1 MQIKK
6 CISFVQSE
14 KVRKQKLF
22 RRIYSFLTLLILL
35 FSPVFDTIAGS
46 SWLAKVI
53 AATLTVPANQTNL
66 TGFTTTTQV
75 DLSSANTINIGFLNS
90 DPAYLQQVAN
100 TGDVTTNVQTSTQ
113 CAYPSGSN
121 YVVGI
126 YIQNVILYNGKSQA
140 ITTSN
145 YTQYISSI
153 VYNGLT
159 PLLPALSPDGSS
171 VLAGSKLNSN
181 PAFPTL
187 VAGTGTNGSTQVS
200 AGQLTSYASTS
211 VNGTAISNIKI
222 GGNTGYTN
230 TADWLADN
238 TNKGQYGC
246 FFDPNNE
253 QALFVWV
260 NEGDIGVS
268 NPASAQAAYNAINNN
283 TWTGNGATATSFE
296 QTGYAAA
303 AAYALANLTI
313 KTNNNNTSNNANNV
327 MGIES
332 LGTSFGSGQNPV
344 APATAVSN
352 PFTLSFN
359 SKFLDN
365 GQAWDEQNLGLFN
378 YTFEPQSTVTIHYV
392 DTSGN
397 ALQTPTVLTGNPQGE
412 VEGSPASKKDYGTI
426 SDTPPS
432 SITAANGAYY
442 ALDMTKFPSTVN
454 GRNENSAYA
463 GTNGSGSYQSAGMD
477 GNTPYLYDFGNLG
490 TATTISVSLDAT
502 TGAFSGLHYPPAWGN
517 FDIYYIY
524 DAITIPVTVNYI
536 DDDWAIDGRHY
547 GQIATGAR
555 DGQPVSSSS
564 VNSGILTVNLINT
577 NNPTYSIAQQIAD
590 YENQGYQLVSDSS
603 VGVTDLFAN
612 PSGDTYNIHFVHTF
626 TSSLS
631 YSTSTINYLRS
642 GDNAVV
648 APQSISYISWDNVYD
663 NVTGLTSYY
672 YAYGKLTTAPIVN
685 AQGQVLD
692 ASWTSITTL
701 STVENSL
708 DGIWGWNINWSA
720 LPGNISVGGT
730 VTANVTSQGA
740 NIPIGTL
747 PNFQAVQN
755 PTIYQSAKSSEQTTT
770 NSADAQL
777 DVTNQPVIAY
787 TWSGTT
793 LASSYYFCG
802 NAWAFSDET
811 ISGMAFQSEWY
822 ATAGNTLSY
831 INNYY
836 NVGNPET
843 YNNYTFNVYYTPVLE
858 PEVATQTLTRKINY
872 LSALN
877 VNLQL
882 APSVTQTVT
891 YNSVRL
897 VNLATGATVGY
908 DLNGDNQVDT
918 TNVQDSWFP
927 VSSTLSQSDG
937 TSVAASSLT
946 SIDAVTSPDI
956 AGFDSP
962 SIAVV
967 QSGKVTVDFSTAN
980 QTVGING
987 AANAQG
993 TSSQIDTTNGT
1004 MLLTNAD
1011 GSLVFANSEI
1021 NVYYAPISPFVLPVT
1036 GSRISLIL
1044 LLVAGGSALSLLI
1057 IQLVRKQA
1065 K

>member
-1 MQIKK
+1 MGG
-6 CISFVQSE
+6 
-14 KVRKQKLF
+14 
-22 RRIYSFLTLLILL
+22 FLLCSPLLD
-35 FSPVFDTIAGS
+35 FKMEGADKAETIA
-46 SWLAKVI
+46 
-53 AATLTVPANQTNL
+53 VPANQTKL

-140 ITTSN
+140 ITASN

-159 PLLPALSPDGSS
+159 PSLPALSPDGSS
-171 VLAGSKLNSN
+171 VLAGSALNSN

-253 QALFVWV
+253 QALFVWI

-432 SITAANGAYY
+432 SVTAANGAYY

-463 GTNGSGSYQSAGMD
+463 GTNGSGSYQSAGMG

-490 TATTISVSLDAT
+490 AATTISVSLDAT
-502 TGAFSGLHYPPAWGN
+502 TGSFSGLHYPPAWGN

-536 DDDWAIDGRHY
+536 DDDWAIDGQHD
-547 GQIATGAR
+547 GQIANGGT
-555 DGQPVSSSS
+555 DGQSYT
-564 VNSGILTVNLINT
+564 SGSHANGTTTLNLTNT

-603 VGVTDLFAN
+603 VGVTNLFAN
-612 PSGDTYNIHFVHTF
+612 PSGNTYNVHFVHRF
-626 TSSLS
+626 SSALC

-642 GDNAVV
+642 TDHAVV
-648 APQSISYISWDNVYD
+648 APQSISYITWDLIYD
-663 NVTGLTSYY
+663 RATGLTTYY
-672 YAYGKLTTAPIVN
+672 YTYGKISTPPIVN
-685 AQGQVLD
+685 SQGQVLD
-692 ASWTSITTL
+692 ANWVSMTTL
-701 STVENSL
+701 SVVENSP
-708 DGIWGWNINWSA
+708 DGVWGWNIAWSGLNNYNETTA
-720 LPGNISVGGT
+720 SSNFT
-730 VTANVTSQGA
+730 V
-740 NIPIGTL
+740 PIGTL

-755 PTIYQSAKSSEQTTT
+755 PTIYVSANNPQQITT
-770 NSADAQL
+770 NLANAAL
-777 DVTNQPVIAY
+777 DETDHPVIAY
-787 TWSGTT
+787 DWSSAALVSTYN
-793 LASSYYFCG
+793 ACG
-802 NAWAFSDET
+802 NAWTFSDEV
-811 ISGMAFQSEWY
+811 IGGMVYQPEYFV
-822 ATAGNTLSY
+822 TGGNTLNY
-831 INNYY
+831 LNNYY
-836 NVGNPET
+836 NLGNPVT
-843 YNNYTFNVYYTPVLE
+843 YNQYTFNVYYTPATM
-858 PEVATQTLTRKINY
+858 PETASQTLTRKINY

-877 VNLQL
+877 STVKLVD
-882 APSVTQTVT
+882 SVTQKVT
-891 YNSVRL
+891 YNSVAI
-897 VNLATGATVGY
+897 VQSIDGKITGY
-908 DLNGDNQVDT
+908 DTNDDGIVDT
-918 TNVQDSWFP
+918 TNVQASWFP

-1021 NVYYAPISPFVLPVT
+1021 NVYYAPLSPFVLPMT
-1036 GSRISLIL
+1036 GSD
-1044 LLVAGGSALSLLI
+1044 ALLI
-1057 IQLVRKQA
+1057 ILSVAGISALGMIIVYRLK
-1065 K
+1065 KRIE